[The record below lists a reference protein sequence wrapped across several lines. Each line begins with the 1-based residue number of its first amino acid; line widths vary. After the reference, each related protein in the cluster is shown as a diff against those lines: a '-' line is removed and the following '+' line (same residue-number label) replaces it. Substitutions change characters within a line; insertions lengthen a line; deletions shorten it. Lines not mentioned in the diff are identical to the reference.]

1 MRDLKD
7 FNIKTLKESFPI
19 SSQVGLGE
27 DFCIFNVRHDTDMEK
42 NFSRPLRLEGNII
55 LFCVRGSIRMSINLD
70 EYDIVEGS
78 LIIVTAHDIVKAEK
92 IYSQEP
98 DQLHFVMIAMSENF
112 VSDLKVD
119 FRKILNE
126 GLTLIETPVINLDN
140 DLQEIFTDYLKLL
153 ARISDSGLRM
163 NQDAVR
169 SLVSSMASI
178 AAGQWL
184 ASVDKIK
191 RRSLV
196 STNLRSDHKRL
207 VFQQFMK
214 LIHENYSK
222 EHQVIYYADRLCI
235 SPKYL
240 SRLCKEISGK
250 SAPEWIDTY
259 IMLDAKNLLKYST
272 MPIKEIVYRLSFS
285 NQTVFYKFFKKH
297 TGMTPTEYRNS

>member
-1 MRDLKD
+1 
-7 FNIKTLKESFPI
+7 
-19 SSQVGLGE
+19 
-27 DFCIFNVRHDTDMEK
+27 
-42 NFSRPLRLEGNII
+42 
-55 LFCVRGSIRMSINLD
+55 MSINLN
-70 EYDIVEGS
+70 EFDIVEGS
-78 LIIVTAHDIVKAEK
+78 LVIVTAQDIVKAER
-92 IYSQEP
+92 IYSQKP

-112 VSDLKVD
+112 FSELKVD

-126 GLTLIETPVINLDN
+126 GLTLIETPVINLNN

-153 ARISDSGLRM
+153 ARFTDSGLRM

-191 RRSLV
+191 SRSLV

-250 SAPEWIDTY
+250 SAPEWINAY

>member
-191 RRSLV
+191 SRSLV